1 VTDSTFLNARGAP
14 DSVKTYFPVLNR
26 TYVVRYYYNNNGAL
40 DSTKASSP
48 GVTFLT
54 RKYTYNAARGT
65 LDGITLSAEAT
76 TMTQAAD
83 LALSSITFPG
93 NRIVNVNRTSSN
105 AVSATDATA
114 SYATTTDRQ
123 AGYDKNNRVKTQL
136 QLDASTGH
144 RYGYDRLGRLVAD
157 STVTVTGAQCPPLP
171 DDGYICSSWTYQ
183 GHLTYTYDAA
193 SNRTDAGASYLA
205 GSNHIRN
212 FAGCSYST
220 DNDGNVTSETCPTLS
235 KTFAWD
241 ARNRLTQAVV
251 GTTTYDVR
259 YDAEG
264 RVARLDVNGTATK
277 YFLWDGDDLL
287 AELNSSGAIVLE
299 YSYFPGMDNLHAVK
313 KGSSSTIYYA
323 HRDLQGNVITLT
335 DGSTVSRTYA
345 YSAWGADIGGTDGAG
360 FNGTDRARWKGAL
373 LFGEFGLYHMRAR
386 WYHPVQGR
394 FFSEDPIGLAGGIN
408 PYLFGADDP
417 INGIDPSGLRLM
429 YVPFVDAY
437 MDCHEFGTRFY
448 CYPLELGAVSVSGRW
463 LSGSRHS
470 AWGLQR
476 GGWAGAIYH
485 VYANAGGLR
494 TFGGSGD
501 YRSDLATSRELPQCT
516 GEPGSTFF
524 AGISVD
530 AVAYVGFS
538 FAFGFFMNGHGI
550 GFYDRF
556 GLHAG
561 LDLSG
566 GVEFGY
572 SGGFAGVA
580 GDVQVGGAPVSG
592 GASFGNPG
600 LSGGSMTVGIGL
612 PFALRAGLSGTDTV
626 YLLESCR

>member
-1 VTDSTFLNARGAP
+1 
-14 DSVKTYFPVLNR
+14 
-26 TYVVRYYYNNNGAL
+26 
-40 DSTKASSP
+40 
-48 GVTFLT
+48 VTFLT

-212 FAGCSYST
+212 
-220 DNDGNVTSETCPTLS
+220 
-235 KTFAWD
+235 
-241 ARNRLTQAVV
+241 
-251 GTTTYDVR
+251 
-259 YDAEG
+259 
-264 RVARLDVNGTATK
+264 
-277 YFLWDGDDLL
+277 
-287 AELNSSGAIVLE
+287 
-299 YSYFPGMDNLHAVK
+299 
-313 KGSSSTIYYA
+313 
-323 HRDLQGNVITLT
+323 
-335 DGSTVSRTYA
+335 
-345 YSAWGADIGGTDGAG
+345 WGADIGGTDGAG

-476 GGWAGAIYH
+476 GGWGGAIYH